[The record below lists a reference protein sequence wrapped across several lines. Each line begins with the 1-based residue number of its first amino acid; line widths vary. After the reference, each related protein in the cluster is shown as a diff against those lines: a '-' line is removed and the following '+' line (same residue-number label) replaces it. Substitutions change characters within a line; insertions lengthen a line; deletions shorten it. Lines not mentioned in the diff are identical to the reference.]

1 MYGWLK
7 TASDGKETMYRFDK
21 PISAIRMNI
30 VPKSEKQYLIDF
42 WDRDVGTYNV
52 NQIYLLF
59 TPIIPPKNP
68 NAMPTTI
75 IIIL

>member
-30 VPKSEKQYLIDF
+30 VPKSEKQYLVDF

-52 NQIYLLF
+52 N
-59 TPIIPPKNP
+59 
-68 NAMPTTI
+68 
-75 IIIL
+75 